1 MEIQFLVKSFTF
13 NHHQN
18 LQSDF
23 KYKIVTNYGLSYAKL
38 NGNIFET
45 ALSVSIKDSKENPF
59 PFDLELKISLL
70 SKFGNDEISKKNL
83 EDYLRFNSINIL
95 FPYLRSTITN
105 LTSAAMVNPIVLPL
119 INVNEVAK
127 NIDLTNILKDL

>member
-1 MEIQFLVKSFTF
+1 M
-13 NHHQN
+13 
-18 LQSDF
+18 QSDF

-45 ALSVSIKDSKENPF
+45 VLSVSIKDSKENPF